1 MAAALLSNFEADG
14 TRWQS
19 TTRRWTRGDD
29 GRCGGGSGATP
40 DEADHSK
47 SAGLTYL
54 SSALDFSITTSPP
67 PAALVKLQQVKPVDE
82 ASGTQAAAQ
91 TASIKKLEI
100 EQLWEQI
107 LVYAGLAEV
116 GLERLKELLTFSD
129 F

>member
-1 MAAALLSNFEADG
+1 M
-14 TRWQS
+14 
-19 TTRRWTRGDD
+19 
-29 GRCGGGSGATP
+29 
-40 DEADHSK
+40 
-47 SAGLTYL
+47 
-54 SSALDFSITTSPP
+54 
-67 PAALVKLQQVKPVDE
+67 DE

>member
-1 MAAALLSNFEADG
+1 M
-14 TRWQS
+14 
-19 TTRRWTRGDD
+19 
-29 GRCGGGSGATP
+29 
-40 DEADHSK
+40 
-47 SAGLTYL
+47 
-54 SSALDFSITTSPP
+54 
-67 PAALVKLQQVKPVDE
+67 KLQQVKPVDE